1 MEPLNPSMVKS
12 GSSRPPGT
20 RDEAR
25 LKPGSTEKEMRT
37 LIAAG
42 IVALVAIPA
51 AAQSKETERVDR
63 TIPFQSGGTIIL
75 KNFSGDV
82 RINGTSTGQVVL
94 KAVRTATRER
104 LDRIKLDIRVD
115 GTTLRIDANKRD
127 RSADNDKNNVVETDF
142 ELSIPAQTNLEVDA
156 FSSDVTIDAVEG
168 RQKLH
173 TFSGAI
179 VVTNGTGPFS
189 LNTFSGSIDVDVTS
203 AAAPE
208 IEAETFSGD
217 IEARVPGNASG
228 EVEFSSFSGGLSSDV
243 PLTLR
248 SGSKKRFSGTLNAG
262 GRNELRFKT
271 FSGDVRIKS

>member
-1 MEPLNPSMVKS
+1 
-12 GSSRPPGT
+12 
-20 RDEAR
+20 
-25 LKPGSTEKEMRT
+25 MRT

-42 IVALVAIPA
+42 IIALVTLPA
-51 AAQSKETERVDR
+51 AAETKETERVDR
-63 TIPFQSGGTIIL
+63 TIPFPSGGTIVL

-82 RINGTSTGQVVL
+82 RITGGNADQVVL

-115 GTTLRIDANKRD
+115 GSTLRIDANKRD
-127 RSADNDKNNVVETDF
+127 RSRDDDKNNVVETDF
-142 ELSIPAQTNLEVDA
+142 ELSIPTHTNLEVDA

-179 VVTNGTGPFS
+179 VVKNGTGPFS
-189 LNTFSGSIDVDVTS
+189 LNSFSGSIDVDFTS
-203 AAAPE
+203 ASTPE
-208 IEAETFSGD
+208 IDAETFSGD
-217 IEARVPGNASG
+217 IEARLPGNAGG

-248 SGSKKRFSGTLNAG
+248 SGSRKRFSGTLNAG

>member
-1 MEPLNPSMVKS
+1 MVN
-12 GSSRPPGT
+12 
-20 RDEAR
+20 
-25 LKPGSTEKEMRT
+25 MRT

-42 IVALVAIPA
+42 IVALVAMPA

-63 TIPFQSGGTIIL
+63 TIPFQSGGTIVL

-82 RINGTSTGQVVL
+82 RITGGGDQVVL
-94 KAVRTATRER
+94 KAIRTAPRDR

-115 GTTLRIDANKRD
+115 GSTLRIDANKRD
-127 RSADNDKNNVVETDF
+127 RSTDDDKNNVVETDF
-142 ELSIPAQTNLEVDA
+142 ELTIPTSTNLEIDG
-156 FSSDVTIDAVEG
+156 FSSDVTIDGVEG

-179 VVTNGTGPFS
+179 VVRNGTGPFT
-189 LNTFSGSIDVDVTS
+189 LNSFSGSIDVDAVA

-217 IEARVPGNASG
+217 IEARLPGNASA

-243 PLTLR
+243 PLTLKNGNR
-248 SGSKKRFSGTLNAG
+248 KRFSGTLNAG

-271 FSGDVRIKS
+271 FSGDVRIRS

>member
-1 MEPLNPSMVKS
+1 L
-12 GSSRPPGT
+12 GT
-20 RDEAR
+20 EI
-25 LKPGSTEKEMRT
+25 TMRI
-37 LIAAG
+37 LFAAG
-42 IVALVAIPA
+42 IVASLAMPA

-63 TIPFQSGGTIIL
+63 TIPFQSGGTIVL

-82 RINGTSTGQVVL
+82 RINGTGGGQVVL

-115 GTTLRIDANKRD
+115 GSTLRIDANKRD
-127 RSADNDKNNVVETDF
+127 RSRDGEKDNVVETDF
-142 ELSIPAQTNLEVDA
+142 ELAVPAQTNLEVDA
-156 FSSDVTIDAVEG
+156 FSSDVTIDGVEG

-179 VVTNGTGPFS
+179 VVKNGTGPFS
-189 LNTFSGSIDVDVTS
+189 LNSFSGSIDVDVTS
-203 AAAPE
+203 AATPE

-217 IEARVPGNASG
+217 IEARVPGNAGG

-248 SGSKKRFSGTLNAG
+248 SGNKKRFSGTLNAG

-271 FSGDVRIKS
+271 FSGDVRIRS

>member
-1 MEPLNPSMVKS
+1 MVNMK
-12 GSSRPPGT
+12 T
-20 RDEAR
+20 RI
-25 LKPGSTEKEMRT
+25 L
-37 LIAAG
+37 LAA
-42 IVALVAIPA
+42 ALVALIAVPA
-51 AAQSKETERVDR
+51 AAEPKETERVDR
-63 TIPFQSGGTIIL
+63 TIPFQPGGTIVL

-82 RINGTSTGQVVL
+82 RISGTASSQVVL

-115 GTTLRIDANKRD
+115 GTTLRIEANKRD
-127 RSADNDKNNVVETDF
+127 RSSDDDKNNVVETDF
-142 ELSIPAQTNLEVDA
+142 ELSIPAQTHLEVDA
-156 FSSDVTIDAVEG
+156 FSSDVTIDGVDG

-179 VVTNGTGPFS
+179 LVKNGTGPFA

-228 EVEFSSFSGGLSSDV
+228 EVEFSSFSGGLSSDL

-271 FSGDVRIKS
+271 FSGDVRIRS